1 MTGRRVT
8 RRAAL
13 LRLGT
18 AATALGLGLA
28 LQACQVPRLPIPPV
42 GPLPRPAEPTPR
54 PRVRRSL
61 AESWDTRFGAVE
73 AYRARAQA
81 DEVGVC
87 WSRLVFQWN
96 EVERD
101 GPSRWNA
108 HYFRDEILEDELESG
123 RQIVGVLIGTAAW
136 AGDGQPNTPPRGLD
150 QPPEDAENT
159 WGQFAAR
166 MAERY
171 RGRIDHW
178 TIWNEPDVF
187 EASSPAHTW
196 QGTEEQFARL
206 QKVAYLAIKR
216 ANPAARV
223 GLPGL
228 TYWWDQA
235 HQRPQYLERLLDVFA
250 RDPDAPANT
259 WYFDAAT
266 LHLYNEPEGLYRAPT
281 RFREIMAARGLTRP
295 IWVNETNVTPFDDPA
310 RPMPRTD
317 FRVTQDEQASFVVQ
331 AFAWGLAA
339 DVERIGVYPFMD
351 GQAAADHEPLGLI
364 RADRSSRPAY
374 AAYRTASRHLRGCR
388 PGAVER
394 GPATTVIRLDRD
406 NGQVTA
412 AWANGPSPA
421 TATLPA
427 RAPQAVLVDQQGNET
442 LVSPDGDV
450 YRLELPPA
458 GSSVGPSDPGRYVVG
473 GPPQLLVERA

>member
-1 MTGRRVT
+1 MKSPLVT
-8 RRAAL
+8 RRLAL
-13 LRLGT
+13 RRLGM
-18 AATALGLGLA
+18 AAAALGLGLA
-28 LQACQVPRLPIPPV
+28 LQACQVPQLPRPPAL
-42 GPLPRPAEPTPR
+42 PLPRPAEPTPR

-61 AESWDTRFGAVE
+61 GETWDTRFGAVE

-81 DEVGVC
+81 DEIGVA

-96 EVERD
+96 EVERA
-101 GPSRWNA
+101 GPGRWNA
-108 HYFRDEILEDELESG
+108 HYFRDDILDDELESG

-136 AGDGQPNTPPRGLD
+136 AGDGQPQSPPRGLD
-150 QPPEDAENT
+150 LPPEDGENT
-159 WGQFAAR
+159 WAGFVAR

-196 QGTEEQFARL
+196 RGSEEQFARL

-223 GLPGL
+223 ALPGL

-235 HQRPQYLERLLDVFA
+235 YQRPQYLERLLEIFA
-250 RDPDAPANT
+250 RDPEAPANN
-259 WYFDAAT
+259 WYFDAAA
-266 LHLYNEPEGLYRAPT
+266 LHLYNEPEGLYRAPV
-281 RFREIMAARGLTRP
+281 RFREIMAARGLQRQ

-310 RPMPRTD
+310 RPMPRAD
-317 FRVTQDEQASFVVQ
+317 FRVTLDEQASYVVQ
-331 AFAWGLAA
+331 ALSWGLAA
-339 DVERIGVYPFMD
+339 DVERIGFYPFMD
-351 GQAAADHEPLGLI
+351 GSAGADHEPLGLV
-364 RADRSSRPAY
+364 RADRSPRPAY

-388 PGAVER
+388 PGSVER
-394 GPATTVIRLDRD
+394 EAATTVIRLDRD
-406 NGQVTA
+406 DGRVTA

-421 TATLPA
+421 SVTLPA
-427 RAPQAVLVDQQGNET
+427 RAPQALLVDQQGNET
-442 LVSPDGDV
+442 LVSAEGDA

-458 GSSVGPSDPGRYVVG
+458 GSNLGPSDPGRYVLG
-473 GPPQLLVERA
+473 GPPRLLVERG

>member
-1 MTGRRVT
+1 MTFPRVA

-13 LRLGT
+13 LRLGG
-18 AATALGLGLA
+18 AVAGVGLGLA
-28 LQACQVPRLPIPPV
+28 LQACQVPRLPMPPI
-42 GPLPRPAEPTPR
+42 GPVSRPTDPTPR

-61 AESWDTRFGAVE
+61 GGTWDTRFGAVE

-81 DEVGVC
+81 DEIGIA

-96 EVERD
+96 EVERA
-101 GPSRWNA
+101 GPGRWNA
-108 HYFRDEILEDELESG
+108 HYFRDDILEDELESG

-136 AGDGQPNTPPRGLD
+136 AGDGRPQTPPGGLD
-150 QPPEDAENT
+150 RSPDDAENA
-159 WGQFAAR
+159 WAGFVGR

-196 QGTEEQFARL
+196 HGSEEQFARL

-216 ANPAARV
+216 VNPAARV

-228 TYWWDQA
+228 TYWWDRA
-235 HQRPQYLERLLDVFA
+235 HDRPQYLERLLEIFA
-250 RDPDAPANT
+250 RDPEARANN

-281 RFREIMAARGLTRP
+281 RFREILAARGLARP
-295 IWVNETNVTPFDDPA
+295 VWVNETNVTPFDDPA

-317 FRVTQDEQASFVVQ
+317 FRVRLDEQASFVVQ

-339 DVERIGVYPFMD
+339 DVERIGIYPFID
-351 GQAAADHEPLGLI
+351 GQVAADHEPLGLI
-364 RADRSSRPAY
+364 RADTSPRPAY
-374 AAYRTASRHLRGCR
+374 AAYRVASRHLRGCR
-388 PGAVER
+388 PGDVER
-394 GPATTVIRLDRD
+394 GPASTLIRLERD
-406 NGQVTA
+406 DGQVTV

-421 TATLPA
+421 TARLTA
-427 RAPQAVLVDQQGNET
+427 RASQALLVDQQGQET
-442 LVSPDGDV
+442 LVSPEGDA

-458 GSSVGPSDPGRYVVG
+458 GSDVGPSDPGRYVVG
-473 GPPQLLVERA
+473 GPPRLLVERV